1 MQFNNRDNEEI
12 VLPDGR
18 KIWLSRSCA
27 VTSIVIIEVAR
38 PLRKKKYFLLTGVR
52 GKNTPDFQ
60 GYRSCPCGYL
70 DWDESLKGAAVRET
84 WEETDFWLPV
94 AWNPTVNYPLAPQ
107 DPESEKV
114 PMKVVYDEYTSG
126 QPFHVSSNP
135 DANRQNVTGSFGIVL
150 QVKSLKHLPEI
161 SGINVNRPEDDYE
174 EVASADWIPMEE
186 VVQGKH
192 EFAFNHDNRALSFF
206 NRYKQ
211 KKMGFLTPW

>member
-1 MQFNNRDNEEI
+1 MKFNNRENELVTI
-12 VLPDGR
+12 KDGR
-18 KIWLSRSCA
+18 KIWNSRSCA

-38 PLRKKKYFLLTGVR
+38 PFRKNKYFLLTGVR

-70 DWDESLKGAAVRET
+70 DWDESLKEAAVRET
-84 WEETDFWLPV
+84 WEETDFRLPV
-94 AWNPTVNYPLAPQ
+94 AWNSAVEYPLAPQ
-107 DPESEKV
+107 DPESETV
-114 PMKVVYDEYTSG
+114 HMKVVYDKFTSG
-126 QPFHVSSNP
+126 QPFHVSSHP

-161 SGINVNRPEDDYE
+161 SGVNVNRPQDDYE

-186 VVQGKH
+186 VAQGKH

-206 NRYKQ
+206 NEFKRKQ
-211 KKMGFLTPW
+211 RSFMSLW